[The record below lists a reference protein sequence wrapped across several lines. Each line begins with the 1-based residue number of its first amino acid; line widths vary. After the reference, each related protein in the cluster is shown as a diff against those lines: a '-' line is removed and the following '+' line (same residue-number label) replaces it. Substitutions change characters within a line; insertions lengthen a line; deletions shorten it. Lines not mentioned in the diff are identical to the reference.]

1 MAFRVLSM
9 IPPLTISYLF
19 CLFIISIWAQALV
32 DATRIFC
39 VQKRRLTTLGGFF
52 AEFPEVVVGLLMDIV
67 VLTGHV
73 FEKRTEKS
81 M

>member
-1 MAFRVLSM
+1 
-9 IPPLTISYLF
+9 
-19 CLFIISIWAQALV
+19 V
-32 DATRIFC
+32 D
-39 VQKRRLTTLGGFF
+39 FF
-52 AEFPEVVVGLLMDIV
+52 AELPEVVVGMLMDIV